1 MTIIVDTSI
10 WSLALRK
17 KTLTSEEL
25 LIVKEFR
32 ELIIELRVAM
42 IGSIRQELL
51 SGISDENKFTELRD
65 KLTAFEDIGLNQEDY
80 EKAAEISNKC
90 RRKGIQ
96 GSHIDFLICA
106 VALNRD
112 ISIFTTD
119 KDFKNYKNVIPI
131 KLHSIREEINNSGD
145 ITD

>member
-1 MTIIVDTSI
+1 MKILVDTSI

-17 KTLTSEEL
+17 KTLTSKES

-32 ELIIELRVAM
+32 ELINELRVAM

-51 SGISDENKFTELRD
+51 SGISDEDKFERLRD
-65 KLTAFEDIGLNQEDY
+65 KLTGFEDIHLNQEDY
-80 EKAAEISNKC
+80 EKAAEISNEC
-90 RRKGIQ
+90 RRNGVQ

-106 VALNRD
+106 VALNRN

-119 KDFKNYKNVIPI
+119 NDFKNYKKIVSI
-131 KLHSIREEINNSGD
+131 KLHSIREEINSMGE
-145 ITD
+145 

>member
-1 MTIIVDTSI
+1 MKILVDTSI

-17 KTLTSEEL
+17 KTLTSKES

-32 ELIIELRVAM
+32 ELINELRVAM

-51 SGISDENKFTELRD
+51 SGISDEDKFERLRD
-65 KLTAFEDIGLNQEDY
+65 KLTGFEDIHLNQEDY
-80 EKAAEISNKC
+80 EKAAEISNEC
-90 RRKGIQ
+90 RRNGVQ

-106 VALNRD
+106 VALNRN

-119 KDFKNYKNVIPI
+119 NDFKNYKKIVSI
-131 KLHSIREEINNSGD
+131 KLHSIREEINSMGEK
-145 ITD
+145 